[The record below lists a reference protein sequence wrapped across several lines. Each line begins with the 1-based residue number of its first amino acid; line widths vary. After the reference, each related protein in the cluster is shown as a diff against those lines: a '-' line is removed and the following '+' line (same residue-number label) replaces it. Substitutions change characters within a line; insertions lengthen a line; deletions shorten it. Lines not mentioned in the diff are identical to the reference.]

1 MLVAENR
8 PRNLSWIHAGPLLFG
23 DWGTSRLYVLGLAFY
38 YTAHASLYYLAVMS
52 VIMAGVAWGYSIIC
66 RCFPDGGGVYSA
78 ARRISPLLS
87 VVAATLLICDFIVTA
102 ALSAIEGFHYLGVHS
117 QAMVILCAIGT
128 LFVLGALNWFGA
140 RAAGRFALIIAI
152 AAIAASAIIGVM
164 CIPLLPEGLR
174 TAKPTVEGVDN
185 PWHMW
190 ESLVRIVLA
199 LSGVEAVASMTGLMR
214 LPVARTAK
222 RTIWP
227 VLIEVVV
234 LNFIFCIAINALPG
248 RVETTVPDYVK
259 YEQRMS
265 LGSDLQPASDAT
277 AEELLAFEAVRA
289 DTEEVKEYRTTAVKI
304 LARFSA
310 ERLFKNEQVADG
322 VAIASGIVFGL
333 LLLSAVNTALLAMVS
348 VYYALARDG
357 ELPKAL
363 TKLNYSGVPWLG
375 LVLAVGAPAIV
386 LVFVHDDKAL
396 GELYAIGVVGAIAI
410 NFVCCAW
417 NRELAIKRWE
427 RIGLWGMGG
436 MMCAIEATIIVAK
449 PNATLFA
456 GSIIAVV
463 LVCRYAVRR
472 SAMRPSLEPLTAPH
486 GGWLA
491 ILEQTE
497 RAVPS
502 NVPRIMLAARGRDH
516 AEFAVDMAKKRNA
529 ALFAIYVRTLRMLDV
544 QPGQVPQIED
554 DANGQEALG
563 TVALLAQ
570 RAGVPLVPIY
580 VTSATVAEEILD
592 YTATFGCDTLIMGRS
607 RRSLFSR
614 RIEGDVLSRVAEHLP
629 EGVSLITRASPTIG
643 PTQTEVAHA
652 QPGVRDR
659 DDNNDADQPPAT

>member
-52 VIMAGVAWGYSIIC
+52 VIMTGVAWGYSVIC

-78 ARRISPLLS
+78 ARRVSPLLS
-87 VVAATLLICDFIVTA
+87 VIAATLLLCDFIVTA
-102 ALSAIEGFHYLGVHS
+102 ALSAIEGFHYLGVHG
-117 QAMVILCAIGT
+117 ATMIIMCAIGT
-128 LFVLGALNWFGA
+128 MFVLGALNWFGA
-140 RAAGRFALIIAI
+140 RAAGRFALVIATVAII
-152 AAIAASAIIGVM
+152 ASAIIGVM

-174 TAKPTVEGVDN
+174 TAKPVVDGVSD
-185 PWHMW
+185 PWDMW

-199 LSGVEAVASMTGLMR
+199 LSGVEAVASMTGLMK
-214 LPVARTAK
+214 LPVERTAK
-222 RTIWP
+222 RTLWP

-248 RVETTVPDYVK
+248 RVETTTPDYVR
-259 YEQRMS
+259 YEQRMG
-265 LGSDLQPASDAT
+265 LGSDLEPPRNAT
-277 AEELLAFEAVRA
+277 PEELAAFEDVRA
-289 DTEEVKEYRTTAVKI
+289 ETEEVKEYRTTAVKI
-304 LARFSA
+304 LAEHSA
-310 ERLFKNEQVADG
+310 REIFKSEKVANG

-357 ELPKAL
+357 ELPKSL

-375 LVLAVGAPAIV
+375 LVLAVGAPALV

-417 NRELAIKRWE
+417 NRELPIKRWE
-427 RIGLWGMGG
+427 RNGLWCMGG
-436 MMCAIEATIIVAK
+436 LMCAIEATIIYAK

-456 GSIIAVV
+456 GSIIGVV
-463 LVCRYAVRR
+463 LVARYIVQR
-472 SAMRPSLEPLTAPH
+472 SAKRPALEPLTAPQ

-491 ILEQTE
+491 ILNQTA
-497 RAVPS
+497 RAVPP

-516 AEFAVDMAKKRNA
+516 AEFAVDMAKKRGA
-529 ALFAIYVRTLRMLDV
+529 ALFVVYIRTLRMLDV
-544 QPGQVPQIED
+544 QPGQIPRIED
-554 DANGQEALG
+554 DADGQEALG

-580 VTSATVAEEILD
+580 VTSPTVAEEILD

-629 EGVSLITRASPTIG
+629 EGVSLITRASPTMG
-643 PTQTEVAHA
+643 PASTDDQTRA
-652 QPGVRDR
+652 
-659 DDNNDADQPPAT
+659 

>member
-52 VIMAGVAWGYSIIC
+52 VIMTGVAWGYSIIC

-78 ARRISPLLS
+78 ARRVSPLLS
-87 VVAATLLICDFIVTA
+87 VIAATLLLCDFIVTA
-102 ALSAIEGFHYLGVHS
+102 ALSAIEGFHYLGVHG
-117 QAMVILCAIGT
+117 ATMVILCAIGT
-128 LFVLGALNWFGA
+128 MFVLGALNWFGA
-140 RAAGRFALIIAI
+140 RAAGRFALIIAVV
-152 AAIAASAIIGVM
+152 AIAASAIIGAM

-174 TAKPTVEGVDN
+174 TAKPTVEGLEN

-199 LSGVEAVASMTGLMR
+199 LSGVEAVASMTGLMK
-214 LPVARTAK
+214 LPVERTAR
-222 RTIWP
+222 RTLWP

-234 LNFIFCIAINALPG
+234 LNFIFCIALNALPG
-248 RVETTVPDYVK
+248 RLQTSVPDYVR
-259 YEQRMS
+259 YEQRMN

-277 AEELLAFEAVRA
+277 PDELLVFEAVRPQ
-289 DTEEVKEYRTTAVKI
+289 TEEVKEYRTTAVKM
-304 LARFSA
+304 LAEYSA
-310 ERLFKNEQVADG
+310 NRIFKNEKVASG

-357 ELPKAL
+357 EMPRAL
-363 TKLNYSGVPWLG
+363 TKLNYSGVPWVG
-375 LVLAVGAPAIV
+375 LVLAVGAPALV

-417 NRELAIKRWE
+417 NRELPIKRWE
-427 RIGLWGMGG
+427 RLGLWGMGG
-436 MMCAIEATIIVAK
+436 LMCAIEATIIVAK
-449 PNATLFA
+449 PHATAFA

-463 LVCRYAVRR
+463 LISRFVVRQR
-472 SAMRPSLEPLTAPH
+472 AKKPVPEPLTAPQ

-491 ILEQTE
+491 ILEQTG

-516 AEFAVDMAKKRNA
+516 AEYAVDMAKKRGA

-544 QPGQVPQIED
+544 QPGQVPRIED
-554 DANGQEALG
+554 DADGQEALG

-570 RAGVPLVPIY
+570 RAGVPLIPIY
-580 VTSATVAEEILD
+580 VTSPTVAEEILD

-607 RRSLFSR
+607 QRSLFSR

-629 EGVSLITRASPTIG
+629 EGVSLITRASPAMG
-643 PTQTEVAHA
+643 PTETHVEQKPASQSA
-652 QPGVRDR
+652 A
-659 DDNNDADQPPAT
+659 DDEHPPAT

>member
-78 ARRISPLLS
+78 ARRVSPLLS
-87 VVAATLLICDFIVTA
+87 VIAATLLLCDFIVTA
-102 ALSAIEGFHYLGVHS
+102 ALSAIEGFHYLGVNG
-117 QAMVILCAIGT
+117 AGAVIACAIGT
-128 LFVLGALNWFGA
+128 MFVLGALNWFGA
-140 RAAGRFALIIAI
+140 RAAGRFALVIAI
-152 AAIAASAIIGVM
+152 AAIAASAIIGAM

-174 TAKPTVEGVDN
+174 TAKPMVEGVDT
-185 PWHMW
+185 PWQMW

-199 LSGVEAVASMTGLMR
+199 LSGVEAVASMTGLMK
-214 LPVARTAK
+214 LPVERTAK
-222 RTIWP
+222 RTLWP

-234 LNFIFCIAINALPG
+234 LNFVFCIALNALPG
-248 RVETTVPDYVK
+248 RVQTSVPDYVQ
-259 YEQRMS
+259 YEMRMN
-265 LGSDLQPASDAT
+265 LGSDLQPTRGASS
-277 AEELLAFEAVRA
+277 EELLAFEAVRPH
-289 DTEEVKEYRTTAVKI
+289 TEDVMEYRTTAVKV
-304 LARFSA
+304 LAQYSA
-310 ERLFKNEQVADG
+310 GRIFKNDDIATG
-322 VAIASGIVFGL
+322 VALASGIVFGL
-333 LLLSAVNTALLAMVS
+333 LLISAVNTAILAMVS
-348 VYYALARDG
+348 VCYALARDG
-357 ELPKAL
+357 EMPKAL
-363 TKLNYSGVPWLG
+363 TKLNYSGVPWVG
-375 LVLAVGAPAIV
+375 LVLAVGAPAVV

-417 NRELAIKRWE
+417 NRELPIKRWE
-427 RIGLWGMGG
+427 RLGLWGMGG
-436 MMCAIEATIIVAK
+436 LMCAIEATIIVAK
-449 PNATLFA
+449 PHATLFA

-463 LVCRYAVRR
+463 LVSRFVVRR
-472 SAMRPSLEPLTAPH
+472 HALKPIPEPLTAPH

-497 RAVPS
+497 RALPA

-516 AEFAVDMAKKRNA
+516 AEYAVDMAKKRGA
-529 ALFAIYVRTLRMLDV
+529 ALFAIYIRTLRMLDV
-544 QPGQVPQIED
+544 QPGQVPRIED
-554 DANGQEALG
+554 DADGQEALG

-570 RAGVPLVPIY
+570 RAGVPLIPIY
-580 VTSATVAEEILD
+580 VTSPTVAEEILD

-629 EGVSLITRASPTIG
+629 EGVSLITRASPAIG
-643 PTQTEVAHA
+643 PSHVEQRHPAL
-652 QPGVRDR
+652 GR
-659 DDNNDADQPPAT
+659 DDNEHPPAT

>member
-78 ARRISPLLS
+78 ARRVSPLLS
-87 VVAATLLICDFIVTA
+87 VIAATLLLCDFIVTA
-102 ALSAIEGFHYLGVHS
+102 ALSAIEGFHYLGVHG
-117 QAMVILCAIGT
+117 AAAVIMCAIGT
-128 LFVLGALNWFGA
+128 MFVLGALNWFGA
-140 RAAGRFALIIAI
+140 RAAGRFALIIAV
-152 AAIAASAIIGVM
+152 AAIAASAIIGAM
-164 CIPLLPEGLR
+164 CVPLLPEGLR
-174 TAKPTVEGVDN
+174 TAKPMVEGVEN

-199 LSGVEAVASMTGLMR
+199 LSGVEAVASMTGLMK
-214 LPVARTAK
+214 LPVERTAK
-222 RTIWP
+222 RTLWP

-234 LNFIFCIAINALPG
+234 LNFIFCIALNALPG
-248 RVETTVPDYVK
+248 RAETTIPDYVR
-259 YEQRMS
+259 YEQRMN
-265 LGSDLQPASDAT
+265 LGSDLQPSSDAT
-277 AEELLAFEAVRA
+277 PDELLAFEAVRPQ
-289 DTEEVKEYRTTAVKI
+289 TEEVKEYRTTAVKI
-304 LARFSA
+304 LAQHSA
-310 ERLFKNEQVADG
+310 KELFHNDKVASG
-322 VAIASGIVFGL
+322 FAIASGIVFGL
-333 LLLSAVNTALLAMVS
+333 LLISAVNTALLAMVS

-357 ELPKAL
+357 EMPKAL
-363 TKLNYSGVPWLG
+363 TKLNYSGVPWVG
-375 LVLAVGAPAIV
+375 LVMAVGAPALV

-417 NRELAIKRWE
+417 NRELPIKKWE
-427 RIGLWGMGG
+427 RMGLWGMGG
-436 MMCAIEATIIVAK
+436 LMCAIEATIIVAK
-449 PNATLFA
+449 PHATVFA
-456 GSIIAVV
+456 GSIITVV
-463 LVCRYAVRR
+463 LISRFIVRR
-472 SAMRPSLEPLTAPH
+472 SALKPTPEPLTAPQ

-491 ILEQTE
+491 ILSQTE
-497 RAVPS
+497 RAVPA

-516 AEFAVDMAKKRNA
+516 AEYAVDLAKKRHA
-529 ALFAIYVRTLRMLDV
+529 ALFVIYIRTLRMLDV
-544 QPGQVPQIED
+544 QPGQVPRIED
-554 DANGQEALG
+554 DADGQEALG

-580 VTSATVAEEILD
+580 VTSPTVAEEILD

-614 RIEGDVLSRVAEHLP
+614 RIEGDVLARVAEHLP
-629 EGVSLITRASPTIG
+629 EGVSLITRASPALG
-643 PTQTEVAHA
+643 PAQTHVEQAPA
-652 QPGVRDR
+652 SAA
-659 DDNNDADQPPAT
+659 DDDEHPPAT